1 METNGIKKKEIEN
14 ALGNSKSFGD
24 SADLS
29 SAFCLD
35 RLIKSPG
42 RKIFSLTDS
51 SFSYFSACPKNQF
64 HLQCK
69 KREKAPEETFY
80 VQH

>member
-1 METNGIKKKEIEN
+1 METNGIKKKREN
-14 ALGNSKSFGD
+14 ALGNSKSFGG

-29 SAFCLD
+29 SIFCLD
-35 RLIKSPG
+35 RLIKSG
-42 RKIFSLTDS
+42 RKMFSLTDS